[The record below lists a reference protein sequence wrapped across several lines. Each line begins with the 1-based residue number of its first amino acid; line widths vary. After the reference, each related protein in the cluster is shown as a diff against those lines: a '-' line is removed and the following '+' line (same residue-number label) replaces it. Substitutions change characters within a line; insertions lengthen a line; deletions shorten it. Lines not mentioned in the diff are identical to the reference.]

1 MQDTLHFLMESH
13 KLKDVKRQG
22 ILLYGVK
29 KSDSALEH
37 SFRMALMA
45 AIFGKEKKI
54 NIAKAIKIALVHDLC
69 KVYAGDITPYEGLL
83 PKSKKQKAELASR
96 WRRVSLAEKGKMQ
109 ALKMKKEKEALE
121 KITKLLPPG
130 LRAEIMNLWFDYNQ
144 GKSKEAKFIQQI
156 DVIENLLEAFEWRL
170 KNKEFPT
177 LPWWE
182 HVNET
187 VDDPVLIQFIKEIAK
202 AELQKFCKDGK
213 K

>member
-1 MQDTLHFLMESH
+1 MQDTLRFLMESH

-22 ILLYGVK
+22 ILFYGVK
-29 KSDSALEH
+29 KSDSALDH

-45 AIFGKEKKI
+45 VIFGKEKNL
-54 NIAKAIKIALVHDLC
+54 NIAKAIKMALVHDLC

-83 PKSKKQKAELASR
+83 PKNKKQKAEFAGR

-109 ALKMKKEKEALE
+109 TLKMGKEKEALE
-121 KITKLLPPG
+121 KITKLLPSG
-130 LRAEIMNLWFDYNQ
+130 LRAEIMHLWLDYNQ
-144 GKSKEAKFIQQI
+144 GKSKEAKFVQQV

-182 HVNET
+182 HAHEV
-187 VDDPVLIQFIKEIAK
+187 VDDPILAQFVKEIAK
-202 AELQKFCKDGK
+202 AELQEFCKDGK
-213 K
+213 R

>member
-1 MQDTLHFLMESH
+1 MQDTLRFLMESH

-22 ILLYGVK
+22 ILFYGVK
-29 KSDSALEH
+29 KSDSALDH

-45 AIFGKEKKI
+45 VIFGKEKNL
-54 NIAKAIKIALVHDLC
+54 NIAKAIKMALVHSLS

-83 PKSKKQKAELASR
+83 PKNKKQKAEFAGR
-96 WRRVSLAEKGKMQ
+96 WRRVSLAEKNRMQ
-109 ALKMKKEKEALE
+109 ALKVKKEKEALE
-121 KITKLLPPG
+121 KITKPLSLG
-130 LRAEIMNLWFDYNQ
+130 LRTEIMHLWLDYSQ

-170 KNKEFPT
+170 KNKEFQT

-187 VDDPVLIQFIKEIAK
+187 VDDPVLIQFVKEIT
-202 AELQKFCKDGK
+202 
-213 K
+213 